1 MISRSLHLAAT
12 FHFIKQHT
20 LPNILLQVYGVAW
33 SCPLP
38 AWFLV
43 PNREAKTPP
52 PRLFHAVAT
61 THTRPRPNTTEVKW
75 RRLHC
80 CRNPYMPLQ
89 SYCLTRAPNRR
100 PPPSQRLTQ
109 FHIHELQHKVSASD
123 SPPISMHLGRCLSV
137 DSSHCTTPRYCAP
150 LVLLWLRFLHSD
162 RPSCILTFPTFF
174 ELQVSGRIPIS
185 FSQTHWNS

>member
-1 MISRSLHLAAT
+1 MRGWPPMNIPLYCPSTKSRPTNDLLLPCCLNKLPHFIVGAIVMLSQSLHVVAT

-20 LPNILLQVYGVAW
+20 LPNIPFQVHGVAW

-52 PRLFHAVAT
+52 PRLFPAVAT

-89 SYCLTRAPNRR
+89 SYCLTWAPNRR

-123 SPPISMHLGRCLSV
+123 SPPISMHLGTVPVS
-137 DSSHCTTPRYCAP
+137 
-150 LVLLWLRFLHSD
+150 WL
-162 RPSCILTFPTFF
+162 
-174 ELQVSGRIPIS
+174 
-185 FSQTHWNS
+185 